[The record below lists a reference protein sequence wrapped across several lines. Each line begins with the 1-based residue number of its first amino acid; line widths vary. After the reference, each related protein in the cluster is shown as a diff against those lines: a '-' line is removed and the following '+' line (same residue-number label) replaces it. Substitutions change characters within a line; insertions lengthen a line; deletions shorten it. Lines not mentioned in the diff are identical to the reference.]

1 MAGSLLEPRV
11 VSKAASKAGSKADWT
26 GVSKGVW
33 PAEWR
38 DGCVFDFAH
47 QTVLLAIEL

>member
-1 MAGSLLEPRV
+1 MDGCLLEPRV
-11 VSKAASKAGSKADWT
+11 VWKAASKAGSKADWT

-33 PAEWR
+33 R
-38 DGCVFDFAH
+38 GGCVFGFAH